1 MDMDTALPSGDDS
14 TPAPGLTSALHTER
28 AEVKRLEALLQK
40 TRHEAAGYRVALKEL
55 RATRPTIAVVNW
67 RPSPDPRADGQL
79 GFGDVQLGA
88 LVVLDVRLIRENGA
102 FALSWPHRRPAG
114 SDRLQPILRLE
125 PGLEARA
132 LAAVLAF
139 TFPETPELPE

>member
-1 MDMDTALPSGDDS
+1 MEQTPPDDRDDS
-14 TPAPGLTSALHTER
+14 TAGPDPATD
-28 AEVKRLEALLQK
+28 LEAERRLRK
-40 TRHEAAGYRVALKEL
+40 AAEREL
-55 RATRPTIAVVNW
+55 RATRSEAARYRVELKELKATRPTISLVNW
-67 RPSPDPRADGQL
+67 RPSPDPRADGLL

-88 LVVLDVRLIRENGA
+88 LVVLDVRLILANGT

>member
-1 MDMDTALPSGDDS
+1 MEQTPPDDRDDS
-14 TPAPGLTSALHTER
+14 TLGD

-40 TRHEAAGYRVALKEL
+40 TRHEAARYRVELKEL
-55 RATRPTIAVVNW
+55 KATRPTIAVLNW
-67 RPSPDPRADGQL
+67 RASSDPRADGQM
-79 GFGDVQLGA
+79 GFGDVRLGG
-88 LVVLDVRLIRENGA
+88 LVVLDVRLILANGT